1 MLRDVPGCSGMF
13 HVPSFIDGLFGY
25 QGSQI
30 LTGFLEIDFQTVIFV
45 LLDFF
50 NSVVRLVFHSKE
62 MQNSRQ

>member
-1 MLRDVPGCSGMF
+1 MFRNVPGCSMF
-13 HVPSFIDGLFGY
+13 LVLSTAFCGY

-30 LTGFLEIDFQTVIFV
+30 LTGFLEIDFLTVIFV
-45 LLDFF
+45 LLDYF